1 MNDVSDLIYFW
12 ITCSNDLWRKYF
24 LNRPNGADEFPE
36 IEDALFRVIVV
47 RSVFQVAPTLM
58 LGNLP
63 GLICVHYRS
72 DLMGERQVC
81 HRQKAGNIFCWTEM
95 VTLEKK
101 TEYVVKSI
109 DTMGTMMD
117 SDPYVEVI
125 VGEKFILESPKNLR
139 FLLAC

>member
-1 MNDVSDLIYFW
+1 
-12 ITCSNDLWRKYF
+12 
-24 LNRPNGADEFPE
+24 
-36 IEDALFRVIVV
+36 
-47 RSVFQVAPTLM
+47 
-58 LGNLP
+58 
-63 GLICVHYRS
+63 
-72 DLMGERQVC
+72 
-81 HRQKAGNIFCWTEM
+81 M